1 MTGERMFLIES
12 TSFQSNG
19 QLIMT
24 KHFDFSAFK
33 RAVEQREVLTWAGIF
48 ADDVEWIEYKPNLP
62 THLPRRTIGKEQ
74 IVESINQ
81 LKAARSCDY
90 RFKTRF

>member
-1 MTGERMFLIES
+1 
-12 TSFQSNG
+12 
-19 QLIMT
+19 
-24 KHFDFSAFK
+24 
-33 RAVEQREVLTWAGIF
+33 
-48 ADDVEWIEYKPNLP
+48 
-62 THLPRRTIGKEQ
+62 LPRRTIGKEQ